1 MESIFIKQG
10 IVIRVL
16 LEKWRNYGIIDEKM
30 PDLGRNDLQRNA
42 GEKKMKKILD
52 LITAEITQAFV
63 DCGYDAKYGKV
74 TLSNRPDLCEY
85 QCNGAMAAAKEY
97 KKAPFMIADEVA
109 AKLAEASMFSMAESV
124 KPGFLNLKLD
134 ETFLASYVADMQ
146 ADEGRFGC
154 EKAENPKT
162 IMIDYGGPNVA
173 KPLHVGHLRSAIIG
187 ESIKRI
193 GKFVGHKVIG
203 DVHLGDWGL
212 QMGLIITELKLRQPD
227 LVYFDENFEGEYPK
241 EAPFTISELE
251 EIYPTAS
258 KKSKEDEAY
267 KEAAMQATYELQN
280 GRKGYQALLSHI
292 LNVSVTDLKKNYENL
307 NVSFELW
314 KGESDAQPY
323 IPAMVQK
330 MKDDGFAYVS
340 DGALVVDVKE
350 DTDTKEIPPCMILK
364 SDGASLYNTTD
375 LATIVW
381 REEDYDPDEIIYVVD
396 KRQELHFVQVFR
408 CARKTGLVKPET
420 ELKFLGFGTM
430 NGKDGKPFKTRDG
443 GVMRLEYL
451 VSEIDNEMLKK
462 INENQKSK
470 ENLGISEEEAKETA
484 KTVALAAI
492 KYGDLSNQAS
502 KDYIFDIDRFT
513 SFEGNTGPYI
523 LYTIVRIKSI
533 LHKYHDLGKSAK
545 DAVITAAHSESEK
558 NLMLE
563 LAKFNAVIESAF
575 ADTAPH
581 KICSY
586 IYDLANA
593 FNSFYHETKIMSE
606 EDETVQK
613 SYIRL
618 LELTKSVLE
627 TSINLLGFSAPERM

>member
-1 MESIFIKQG
+1 
-10 IVIRVL
+10 
-16 LEKWRNYGIIDEKM
+16 
-30 PDLGRNDLQRNA
+30 
-42 GEKKMKKILD
+42 MKKILD
-52 LITAEITQAFV
+52 LITDEVTKAFTE
-63 DCGYDAKYGKV
+63 CGYDAKYAKV

-109 AKLAEASMFSMAESV
+109 EKLAANKIFAMAESV
-124 KPGFLNLKLD
+124 KPGFLNLKID
-134 ETFLASYVADMQ
+134 EAYLADYVAKMQ
-146 ADEGRFGC
+146 EDDGRFGC
-154 EKAENPKT
+154 EKTDAPKT

-187 ESIKRI
+187 ESVKRI
-193 GKFVGHKVIG
+193 GKFMGHNVIG

-212 QMGLIITELKLRQPD
+212 QMGLIITELKARKPE
-227 LVYFDENFEGEYPK
+227 LVYFDEAYTGEYPE

-258 KKSKEDEAY
+258 GKSKEDEAY
-267 KEAAMQATYELQN
+267 KEAAMQATFELQH
-280 GRKGYQALLSHI
+280 GRRGYQALLKHI
-292 LNVSVTDLKKNYENL
+292 LNVSVTDLKKNYANL

-323 IPAMVQK
+323 IPDMVQK
-330 MKDDGFAYVS
+330 MKDDGFAYIS

-375 LATIVW
+375 LATMVW
-381 REEDYDPDEIIYVVD
+381 RMKDYNPDEIIYVVD
-396 KRQELHFVQVFR
+396 KRQELYFTQVFR
-408 CARKTGLVKPET
+408 CARKTGIVKPET

-430 NGKDGKPFKTRDG
+430 NGKDGKPFKTRQG
-443 GVMRLEYL
+443 GVMRLEHL
-451 VSEIDNEMLKK
+451 ISGINEEMLAK
-462 INENQKSK
+462 IQENQKTK
-470 ENLGISEEEAKETA
+470 ENLGISTEEAENTA

-533 LHKYHDLGKSAK
+533 LNKYHGLGKDESGA
-545 DAVITAAHSESEK
+545 AIEPAHSKGEK
-558 NLMLE
+558 DLMLE
-563 LAKFNAVIESAF
+563 LSKFNAVMENAF
-575 ADTAPH
+575 EETAPH

-593 FNSFYHETKIMSE
+593 FNSFYHGTKIMSE
-606 EDETVQK
+606 ENEAVQK

-627 TSINLLGFSAPERM
+627 TCIDILGFSAPERM

>member
-1 MESIFIKQG
+1 
-10 IVIRVL
+10 
-16 LEKWRNYGIIDEKM
+16 
-30 PDLGRNDLQRNA
+30 
-42 GEKKMKKILD
+42 MKKILD
-52 LITAEITQAFV
+52 LITDEVTKAFT

-109 AKLAEASMFSMAESV
+109 AKLAEASMFSMTESV

-134 ETFLASYVADMQ
+134 EAFLASYVADMQ
-146 ADEGRFGC
+146 KDEGRFGC
-154 EKAENPKT
+154 EKAKNPKT

-227 LVYFDENFEGEYPK
+227 LVYFDENYEGEYPK

-375 LATIVW
+375 LATLVW

-462 INENQKSK
+462 ITENQKSK

-492 KYGDLSNQAS
+492 KYGDLSNQAG

-575 ADTAPH
+575 VDTAPH

-606 EDETVQK
+606 EDEMVQK
-613 SYIRL
+613 SYIRV

-627 TSINLLGFSAPERM
+627 TSIDLLGFSAPERM